1 MSDAARVVKTS
12 EDLDEQFDAIV
23 DALRHDVRN
32 IRQQVEKYGRIYQ
45 KRAEARSRQT
55 THGELDEET
64 QRGYRRLKQLQ
75 LVIQHI
81 ESSAAY
87 LLGSGIDP
95 SSDSEDEAVEVAQRV
110 LGSLEAERE
119 RLYRDVHDGPAQ
131 VLANAIFEVEYLERI
146 TERAPA
152 EVRQT
157 LKTELANLK
166 GQFRGSL
173 DSVRAMIYDLRPP
186 ELTELGLAEAI
197 RNYASE
203 WEARCG
209 IKGGSQLDLKETG
222 LTPTP
227 ERAIRIR
234 LADASRITTMG
245 IRQVI
250 EKEPDMEI
258 IGVASDG
265 EEAVAKTNE
274 LGPDVLVI
282 EVDLPRLSG
291 IKATQRVRRELP
303 AVGVVILTAQD
314 QEQILFEAIRA
325 GAAAYLHKD
334 CEPTELIDAIRKV
347 RAGQFIINEKI
358 FSRPAV
364 ASKVLAEF
372 RELSVYGPGS
382 THVFAP
388 LSPREVQ
395 ILDNIA
401 QGMTNKEVAYAL
413 AISDQTVKNHM
424 SSILRKLSVND
435 RTQAVVYA
443 IRQGWIKGPEIGN

>member
-1 MSDAARVVKTS
+1 MS
-12 EDLDEQFDAIV
+12 
-23 DALRHDVRN
+23 
-32 IRQQVEKYGRIYQ
+32 
-45 KRAEARSRQT
+45 
-55 THGELDEET
+55 
-64 QRGYRRLKQLQ
+64 
-75 LVIQHI
+75 
-81 ESSAAY
+81 
-87 LLGSGIDP
+87 
-95 SSDSEDEAVEVAQRV
+95 
-110 LGSLEAERE
+110 ER
-119 RLYRDVHDGPAQ
+119 
-131 VLANAIFEVEYLERI
+131 
-146 TERAPA
+146 
-152 EVRQT
+152 
-157 LKTELANLK
+157 
-166 GQFRGSL
+166 
-173 DSVRAMIYDLRPP
+173 
-186 ELTELGLAEAI
+186 
-197 RNYASE
+197 
-203 WEARCG
+203 
-209 IKGGSQLDLKETG
+209 
-222 LTPTP
+222 P
-227 ERAIRIR
+227 ERAIRIL
-234 LADASRITTMG
+234 LADASRLTTMG

-250 EKEPDMEI
+250 EKESDMEI

-274 LGPDVLVI
+274 LEPDVLVI

-303 AVGVVILTAQD
+303 AVGVIILTAQD

-334 CEPTELIDAIRKV
+334 CEPAELIDAIRKV

-413 AISDQTVKNHM
+413 AISEQTVKNHM

>member
-1 MSDAARVVKTS
+1 MS
-12 EDLDEQFDAIV
+12 
-23 DALRHDVRN
+23 
-32 IRQQVEKYGRIYQ
+32 
-45 KRAEARSRQT
+45 
-55 THGELDEET
+55 
-64 QRGYRRLKQLQ
+64 
-75 LVIQHI
+75 
-81 ESSAAY
+81 
-87 LLGSGIDP
+87 
-95 SSDSEDEAVEVAQRV
+95 
-110 LGSLEAERE
+110 ER
-119 RLYRDVHDGPAQ
+119 
-131 VLANAIFEVEYLERI
+131 
-146 TERAPA
+146 
-152 EVRQT
+152 
-157 LKTELANLK
+157 
-166 GQFRGSL
+166 
-173 DSVRAMIYDLRPP
+173 
-186 ELTELGLAEAI
+186 
-197 RNYASE
+197 
-203 WEARCG
+203 
-209 IKGGSQLDLKETG
+209 
-222 LTPTP
+222 P
-227 ERAIRIR
+227 ERAIRIL

-250 EKEPDMEI
+250 EKESDMEI

-274 LGPDVLVI
+274 LEP
-282 EVDLPRLSG
+282 DLPRLSG

-334 CEPTELIDAIRKV
+334 CEPAELIDAIRKV

-413 AISDQTVKNHM
+413 AISEQTVKNHM